1 MTRDYKLT
9 FIIDDD
15 PVFVLL
21 FKKIMLKIGHFEKV
35 LNFENGQLALDAL
48 IEIFNN
54 DEPFPDIIF
63 LDINMPIMDGWE
75 FLKALEKYKF
85 KEDLN
90 IYMVSSSIDPTE
102 IKKSK
107 KFKTVK
113 RFISKPISASDFLKN
128 LNDD

>member
-1 MTRDYKLT
+1 MIRDYKLT

-21 FKKIMLKIGHFEKV
+21 FKKIMLKIGGFETV

-54 DEPFPDIIF
+54 NEPFPDIIF

-75 FLKALEKYKF
+75 FLRAIEKYKF
-85 KEDLN
+85 KDKLN

-128 LNDD
+128 LKN

>member
-1 MTRDYKLT
+1 MIRNYKLT

-21 FKKIMLKIGHFEKV
+21 FKKIMLKIGQFETV
-35 LNFENGQLALDAL
+35 LNFDNGQLGLAAL
-48 IEIFNN
+48 IEKFNN
-54 DEPFPDIIF
+54 NEPMPNIIF
-63 LDINMPIMDGWE
+63 LDINMPVMDGWE

-85 KEDLN
+85 KEELN

-113 RFISKPISASDFLKN
+113 RFISKPVSASDFLKN
-128 LNDD
+128 LKD

>member
-1 MTRDYKLT
+1 MNRNYKLT

-21 FKKIMLKIGHFEKV
+21 FKKIMLKIGKFETV
-35 LNFENGQLALDAL
+35 LNFENGQLGLNAL
-48 IEIFNN
+48 IEKFNN
-54 DEPFPDIIF
+54 NEPFPDIIF
-63 LDINMPIMDGWE
+63 LDINMPVMDGWE

-85 KEDLN
+85 KDKLN

-113 RFISKPISASDFLKN
+113 RFISKPVSASDFLKN
-128 LNDD
+128 LKD

>member
-1 MTRDYKLT
+1 MNRNYKLT

-21 FKKIMLKIGHFEKV
+21 FKKILLKLGQFETIQ
-35 LNFENGQLALDAL
+35 NFENGQLGLAAL
-48 IEIFNN
+48 IEKFNN
-54 DEPFPDIIF
+54 NDPFPDIIF

-75 FLKALEKYKF
+75 FLKALEKYPF
-85 KEDLN
+85 KADLT

-113 RFISKPISASDFLKN
+113 RFISKPISANDFLKN
-128 LNDD
+128 LKQ

>member
-1 MTRDYKLT
+1 MSRNYKLT

-21 FKKIMLKIGHFEKV
+21 FKKIMQKIGQFETV
-35 LNFENGQLALDAL
+35 LNFENGQLALDDL
-48 IEIFNN
+48 IEKFNN
-54 DEPFPDIIF
+54 NEPFPDIIF
-63 LDINMPIMDGWE
+63 LDINMPVMDGWE
-75 FLKALEKYKF
+75 FLKALEKYEF
-85 KEDLN
+85 KDKLN

-113 RFISKPISASDFLKN
+113 RFISKPVSASDFLKN
-128 LNDD
+128 LKN

>member
-1 MTRDYKLT
+1 MIRNYKLT

-21 FKKIMLKIGHFEKV
+21 FKKIMLKIGQFETV
-35 LNFENGQLALDAL
+35 LNFENGQLGLDAL
-48 IEIFNN
+48 IEKFNN
-54 DEPFPDIIF
+54 NEPFPDIIF
-63 LDINMPIMDGWE
+63 LDINMPVMDGWE

-85 KEDLN
+85 KDELN

-113 RFISKPISASDFLKN
+113 RFISKPVSASDFLKN
-128 LNDD
+128 LKD

>member
-1 MTRDYKLT
+1 MNRNYKLT

-21 FKKIMLKIGHFEKV
+21 FKKILLKLGQFETIQ
-35 LNFENGQLALDAL
+35 NFENGQLGLAAL
-48 IEIFNN
+48 IEKFNN
-54 DEPFPDIIF
+54 NDPFPDIIF
-63 LDINMPIMDGWE
+63 LDINMPFMDGWE
-75 FLKALEKYKF
+75 FLKALEKYPF
-85 KEDLN
+85 KDDLT

-113 RFISKPISASDFLKN
+113 RFISKPISANDFLKN
-128 LNDD
+128 LNK

>member
-1 MTRDYKLT
+1 MIRDYKLT

-21 FKKIMLKIGHFEKV
+21 FKKIMLKIGQFETV
-35 LNFENGQLALDAL
+35 LNFENGQLGLDAL
-48 IEIFNN
+48 IKIFSNN
-54 DEPFPDIIF
+54 EPFPDIIF

-85 KEDLN
+85 KDELN
-90 IYMVSSSIDPTE
+90 IYMVSSSIDSTE

-113 RFISKPISASDFLKN
+113 HFISKPISAKDFLKN
-128 LNDD
+128 LKD

>member
-1 MTRDYKLT
+1 MNRNYKLT

-21 FKKIMLKIGHFEKV
+21 FKKIMLKIGQFETV
-35 LNFENGQLALDAL
+35 LNFENGQLGLDAL
-48 IEIFNN
+48 IEKFNN
-54 DEPFPDIIF
+54 NEPFPDIIF
-63 LDINMPIMDGWE
+63 LDINMPVMDGWE

-85 KEDLN
+85 KDELN

-113 RFISKPISASDFLKN
+113 RFISKPVSASDFLKN
-128 LNDD
+128 LKD

>member
-1 MTRDYKLT
+1 MIQNYKLT

-21 FKKIMLKIGHFEKV
+21 FKKIMLKIGQFDTV
-35 LNFENGQLALDAL
+35 INFENGQLGLDAL
-48 IEIFNN
+48 IKIFNN
-54 DEPFPDIIF
+54 NEPFPDIIF

-85 KEDLN
+85 KDELN
-90 IYMVSSSIDPTE
+90 IYMVSSSIDQSE

-128 LNDD
+128 LKD

>member
-1 MTRDYKLT
+1 MSRNYKLT

-21 FKKIMLKIGHFEKV
+21 FKKIMQKIGQFETV
-35 LNFENGQLALDAL
+35 LNFENGQLALDDL
-48 IEIFNN
+48 IEKFNN
-54 DEPFPDIIF
+54 KEPFPDIIF
-63 LDINMPIMDGWE
+63 LDINMPVMDGWE
-75 FLKALEKYKF
+75 FLKALEKYEF
-85 KEDLN
+85 KDKLN

-113 RFISKPISASDFLKN
+113 RFISKPVSASDFLKN
-128 LNDD
+128 LKN

>member
-1 MTRDYKLT
+1 MIRNYKLT

-21 FKKIMLKIGHFEKV
+21 FKKIMLKIGQFDTV
-35 LNFENGQLALDAL
+35 INFENGQLGLDAL
-48 IEIFNN
+48 IKIFNN
-54 DEPFPDIIF
+54 NERFPDIIF

-85 KEDLN
+85 KEELN
-90 IYMVSSSIDPTE
+90 IYMVSSSIDSTE

-128 LNDD
+128 L

>member
-1 MTRDYKLT
+1 
-9 FIIDDD
+9 
-15 PVFVLL
+15 
-21 FKKIMLKIGHFEKV
+21 MLKIGQFDTV
-35 LNFENGQLALDAL
+35 LNFENGELALNAL

-54 DEPFPDIIF
+54 NEPFPDIIF
-63 LDINMPIMDGWE
+63 LDINMPIMDGWG

-85 KEDLN
+85 KDELN

-113 RFISKPISASDFLKN
+113 HFISKPISAKNFLKN
-128 LNDD
+128 LKE

>member
-1 MTRDYKLT
+1 MIRNYKLT

-21 FKKIMLKIGHFEKV
+21 FKKIMLKIGQFETV
-35 LNFENGQLALDAL
+35 LNFENGQLALEAL
-48 IEIFNN
+48 IEKFNN
-54 DEPFPDIIF
+54 NEPMPDIIF
-63 LDINMPIMDGWE
+63 LDINMPVMDGWE

-85 KEDLN
+85 KDKLK

-107 KFKTVK
+107 NFKTVK
-113 RFISKPISASDFLKN
+113 QFISKPVAASDFLKN
-128 LNDD
+128 LKE

>member
-1 MTRDYKLT
+1 MIRDYKLT

-21 FKKIMLKIGHFEKV
+21 FKKIMLKIGGFETV

-54 DEPFPDIIF
+54 NEPFPDIIF

-75 FLKALEKYKF
+75 FLRAIEKYKF
-85 KEDLN
+85 KDKLN

-128 LNDD
+128 LKD

>member
-1 MTRDYKLT
+1 MIRNYKLT

-21 FKKIMLKIGHFEKV
+21 FKKIMQKIGQFETV
-35 LNFENGQLALDAL
+35 LNFENGQLGLDAL
-48 IEIFNN
+48 IEKFDNN
-54 DEPFPDIIF
+54 EPFPDIIF
-63 LDINMPIMDGWE
+63 LDINMPVMDGWE

-85 KEDLN
+85 KDELN

-113 RFISKPISASDFLKN
+113 RFISKPVSASNFLKN
-128 LNDD
+128 LKD

>member
-1 MTRDYKLT
+1 MIRNYKLT

-21 FKKIMLKIGHFEKV
+21 FKKIMLKIGQFETI
-35 LNFENGQLALDAL
+35 LNFENGQLGLSAL
-48 IEIFNN
+48 IEKFNN
-54 DEPFPDIIF
+54 NEPFPDIIF
-63 LDINMPIMDGWE
+63 LDINMPVMDGWE

-85 KEDLN
+85 KDELN

-113 RFISKPISASDFLKN
+113 RFISKPVSASDFLKN
-128 LNDD
+128 LKD